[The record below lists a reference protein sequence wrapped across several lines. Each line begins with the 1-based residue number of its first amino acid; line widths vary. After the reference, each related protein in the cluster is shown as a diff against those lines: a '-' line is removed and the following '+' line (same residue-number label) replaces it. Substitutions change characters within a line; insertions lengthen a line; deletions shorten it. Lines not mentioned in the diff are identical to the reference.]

1 LKPELYGTVWLSQC
15 VQSNPLEGNNA
26 MTIKEVKALAKQYGI
41 KAQWDSEWKE
51 WNIEGYYTDCN
62 EDAAQTIET
71 MANAGYGCE

>member
-1 LKPELYGTVWLSQC
+1 
-15 VQSNPLEGNNA
+15 
-26 MTIKEVKALAKQYGI
+26 MTITEVKALAKQYGI

-62 EDAAQTIET
+62 DDAVQTIET